1 MKSIN
6 TLSLIITLCLTVL
19 ITLFLTSAN
28 VKAASLPKVQLEKA
42 EAVNKNIFKVMAK
55 QTIAESMTQL
65 QLSINEPKETLL
77 AKQVKT
83 LSAKNRQEITKVD
96 SISE

>member
-28 VKAASLPKVQLEKA
+28 VNAASLPKVQLEKA

-65 QLSINEPKETLL
+65 QLTINEPKETLL

-83 LSAKNRQEITKVD
+83 QSTKSRQEMAKID

>member
-83 LSAKNRQEITKVD
+83 LNIKNRQEIVKLDT
-96 SISE
+96 ISE

>member
-28 VKAASLPKVQLEKA
+28 VNAASLPKVQLEKA

-55 QTIAESMTQL
+55 QTIAESMKQL
-65 QLSINEPKETLL
+65 QLTLNEPKETLL
-77 AKQVKT
+77 AKQAKT
-83 LSAKNRQEITKVD
+83 QSAKNRQEMTKID